1 MTNNEIAFTNQQV
14 DAAYVNSLVDLV
26 NACRENRVA
35 IDKVAYYQ
43 HGWCITFK
51 GYDGD
56 AICHSGSYGSPCH
69 MGLYNP
75 KVERNDWN
83 SSGRWETIGFPW
95 DRGDISVHN
104 AYALAAMIAALNRG
118 DNWEEWEDYEG
129 C

>member
-1 MTNNEIAFTNQQV
+1 MTNNEIAFINQQV

-26 NACRENRVA
+26 NACRKHNVE

-43 HGWCITFK
+43 HGWCVTFK

-75 KVERNDWN
+75 EVERNDWN
-83 SSGRWETIGFPW
+83 SSGRWETLGFPW
-95 DRGDISVHN
+95 DCGDVSVHS
-104 AYALAAMIAALNRG
+104 AYVLAAMIAALNR
-118 DNWEEWEDYEG
+118 DENWKNYEG
-129 C
+129 Y

>member
-1 MTNNEIAFTNQQV
+1 MNNEIAFTSQRI

-26 NACRENRVA
+26 NACRENNVA

-43 HGWCITFK
+43 HGWCVTFK
-51 GYDGD
+51 GYNGD

-75 KVERNDWN
+75 EIERNDWN
-83 SSGRWETIGFPW
+83 SRGRWETIGFPW
-95 DRGDISVHN
+95 DCGDVSVHS

-118 DNWEEWEDYEG
+118 EDWEQYEG
-129 C
+129 Y